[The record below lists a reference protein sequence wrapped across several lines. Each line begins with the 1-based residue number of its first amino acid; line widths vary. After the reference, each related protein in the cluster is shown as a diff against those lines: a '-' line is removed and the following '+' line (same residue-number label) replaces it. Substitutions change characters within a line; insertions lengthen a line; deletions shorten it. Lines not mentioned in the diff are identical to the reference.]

1 MSFWSRPARQLNA
14 TVLNNALTSIL
25 VPTVSNKYYVLACRV
40 MYDLVSKETAEE
52 RISVRRR
59 EMEISLYEM
68 EEVSAF
74 TNFQYFSLNTL
85 LDIFIQL
92 MINLLIT
99 DLFIQNKFAKNT
111 KGRTYSYSMFVIIE
125 TEYSFKTVI
134 QKQEKRNIYDCVG
147 YVKNTLT

>member
-1 MSFWSRPARQLNA
+1 
-14 TVLNNALTSIL
+14 
-25 VPTVSNKYYVLACRV
+25 
-40 MYDLVSKETAEE
+40 
-52 RISVRRR
+52 
-59 EMEISLYEM
+59 MEISLYEM

>member
-1 MSFWSRPARQLNA
+1 
-14 TVLNNALTSIL
+14 
-25 VPTVSNKYYVLACRV
+25 
-40 MYDLVSKETAEE
+40 
-52 RISVRRR
+52 
-59 EMEISLYEM
+59 MEISLYEM

-111 KGRTYSYSMFVIIE
+111 KGRTYSQMFVIIE

-134 QKQEKRNIYDCVG
+134 QKQEKRNIYDCVW